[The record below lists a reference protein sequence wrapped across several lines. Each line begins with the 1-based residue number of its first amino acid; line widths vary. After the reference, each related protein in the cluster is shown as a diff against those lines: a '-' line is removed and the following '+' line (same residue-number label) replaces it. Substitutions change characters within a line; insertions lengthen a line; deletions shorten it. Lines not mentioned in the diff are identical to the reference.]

1 MSESEKHTD
10 VTEAAEEIKGAGRKK
25 RRHLIRPAW
34 LRIPLKIVFWLIVAL
49 LLIPVALYIPPVQT
63 AVKNLACGIVKDKTG
78 MDINIERLRL
88 RYPLD
93 ISLTGVSVV
102 EASGDTM
109 VNAREVVADVKLL
122 PLLSL
127 DVKLRK
133 LLLEDGY
140 YRFVSPDS
148 SMVMK
153 LRARRLVADDRS
165 SMNIARSEININ
177 RATLEGVD
185 VSLFMDVWRQKPTP
199 VDSTSTPFLIRISD
213 MEAKDVK
220 FAMSMLPVIDTLTVA
235 AGDMRLRD
243 GVIDLRTNNI
253 TARSLSLDGGDFAYI
268 SPTPEYIASHPAPV
282 DTVSPPSPPM
292 TIRAD
297 SINVEHLRG
306 VYALKGAKPLP
317 GFDANYISV
326 SDVGLTM
333 RDFYNRA
340 VELRLP
346 ITRLTAKERC
356 GLFVTE
362 GRGTVSLD
370 ESGIELEGLRILTPW
385 SNLEATA
392 GIPFALMEMKPEA
405 PVNVKAIASI
415 GMPDVEVFMPSLRE
429 YLVKLPGRTPLT
441 AKLNIN
447 GHLENLDVQSF
458 DAAMSGIFSLR
469 ASGTVRNALIPAR
482 LAAQL
487 ELDGELISPAVVTA
501 FTGPLGVDVP
511 PLKISGNVGANNS
524 DYTADVDL
532 ITPSGSVVADGHVSL
547 NSERYEA
554 NISVDHLNVA
564 AFMPDLGVGSVTAS
578 LRAFGAGFNPLKS
591 GADTDISLCLDEIYY
606 NSYPLRD
613 LSLQAILRD
622 GYYHLEIDSPNEAVN
637 VEAILDGNISD
648 DDYTVAGDVRLY
660 RLDMKSLGL
669 SPDEM
674 TVRADLSMDA
684 RLRPERWLY
693 DADMTLRRVEYSS
706 SGTDISLP
714 EGITAHLEAKEQSVE
729 VTLDGD
735 RVHVSFDSP
744 EGLESVMTGFMAS
757 ADTIS
762 SQIERR
768 YLDMQTLQ
776 KVLPPFTLRG
786 GASGSG
792 MMSQLLSS
800 SGLSMDTVH
809 FRLDNDS
816 ILRGGASV
824 LAMNSGGLQFDTI
837 TLGLKERGS
846 LLDYKLHLGER
857 PGTMD
862 EFANVNL
869 NGYLGSNRLSAY
881 LVQRNLQNETGY
893 RLGFTAA
900 VADSTVNLHFTPL
913 KARIAYL
920 PWSFNH
926 DNYIS
931 YDFSAMRMQANLR
944 AASKESS
951 VLLQTQQ
958 NAEGKEELYLNI
970 ANLKIQ
976 DFLNMRMDA
985 PPVKGSVNSDMRLHY
1000 NGKALI
1006 GRGTF
1011 GVNDLCYDNV
1021 RVGDFDFTLS
1031 AGSNFN
1037 DKMGGRLGLK
1047 INNKE
1052 AMVLLGALSAGADGL
1067 QPDRMRLQLTE
1078 FPLSVANAFLGSDV
1092 MQLGGALNGDLKLTG
1107 SMGSPKLNGSIACD
1121 SVRMYIPMMGSS
1133 LKLYDDSISVA
1144 DNLLTLNDV
1153 KIYGANSNP
1162 LTITGSVDARKFSD
1176 IRLDFAADASNFQ
1189 LINNDRRAKSEI
1201 YGKIFLNLAAK
1212 AKGPMKHFDVN
1223 ANLSVLNN
1231 TDVYYTISS
1240 AASQYAEAVS
1250 SDVVKFVNFND
1261 TTRVVRADSVA
1272 PSIMSMRVNAAV
1284 NINSGAHACVNL
1296 SNNGVYKVTLT
1307 PSGSLSY
1314 YQNYMGDM
1322 SLNGQIKLGEGL
1334 VRYGFPVLGDKTFNF
1349 NPQSYVQFNGNVMN
1363 PSFDIAATDKIKGGV
1378 TTSGGNSRMVNFLV
1392 ELSATGT
1399 LSAPKVQ
1406 FDLSTDDDISL
1417 QNELTSMSADQRSMQ
1432 AMNLLITGRYEGN
1445 GMKSSN
1451 GNFVTGQLYGFLA
1464 STLNSWAAQTIRGVD
1479 LSFGIDQY
1487 ASGSGGAKTTA
1498 TSYSYQVS
1506 KSLFNNKFKIVVGGN
1521 YTADVNADENFA
1533 ENLLSDVSFE
1543 YTLKQTNNLT
1553 MLLKLYRH
1561 TGFESILEGEVT
1573 STGVG
1578 FEMRRRLST
1587 LKSLFKVRWGKKK
1600 PAQKDSVPSLEE
1612 RAQGVRASEESDTII
1627 ERSDR

>member
-1 MSESEKHTD
+1 MKMSESEVHSNATD
-10 VTEAAEEIKGAGRKK
+10 KSEDAGAKK

-34 LRIPLKIVFWLIVAL
+34 LRIPLKIIFWLIVVV

-63 AVKNLACGIVKDKTG
+63 GVKNLACGIVKDKTG
-78 MDINIERLRL
+78 MDVQIEKLRL
-88 RYPLD
+88 KYPLD
-93 ISLTGVSVV
+93 LSLTGVSVV

-122 PLLSL
+122 PLLAL
-127 DVKLRK
+127 DVRLRK
-133 LLLEDGY
+133 LQLLDGY

-148 SMVMK
+148 SMVMT
-153 LRARRLVADDRS
+153 LRAHRLEADDRS
-165 SMNIARSEININ
+165 SMNIAKSEINLN
-177 RATLEGVD
+177 RACLEGAD
-185 VSLFMDVWRQKPTP
+185 VSLYMNVWKQKPTP
-199 VDSTSTPFLIRISD
+199 VDSTSTPFLIKIND
-213 MEAKDVK
+213 IEAKNVK
-220 FAMSMLPVIDTLTVA
+220 FAMSMLPTIDTLTVA
-235 AGDMRLRD
+235 AGDMRLRG

-268 SPTPEYIASHPAPV
+268 TPTPEYIASHPVPV
-282 DTVSPPSPPM
+282 DTVTPPSPPM

-297 SINVEHLRG
+297 SINVDNLKG
-306 VYALKGAKPLP
+306 IYALKGAKPLP

-326 SDVGLTM
+326 SDVGITM

-346 ITRLTAKERC
+346 ITRLTARERC

-370 ESGIELEGLRILTPW
+370 ESGIELEGLHILTPW
-385 SNLEATA
+385 SNIEATA

-415 GMPDVEVFMPSLRE
+415 GLPDVEAFMPSLRE
-429 YLVKLPGRTPLT
+429 YLVKLPGRTPLA
-441 AKLNIN
+441 AKVNIDGRLDNLNVRN
-447 GHLENLDVQSF
+447 F
-458 DAAMSGIFSLR
+458 DAAMAGIFSLR
-469 ASGTVRNALIPAR
+469 ASGTARNALTPER
-482 LAAQL
+482 LVAQL
-487 ELDGELISPAVVTA
+487 ELDGELISTDVVTA

-511 PLKISGNVGANNS
+511 PLKISGTVGANYN

-532 ITPSGSVVADGHVSL
+532 STPSGNVVADGHVGL
-547 NSERYEA
+547 NSEKYEA
-554 NISVDHLNVA
+554 NVSVDHLNVA

-578 LRAFGAGFNPLKS
+578 LQASGAGFNPLRS
-591 GADTDISLCLDEIYY
+591 GAGTDISLCLDEIYY
-606 NSYPLRD
+606 NNHPLRD
-613 LSLQAILRD
+613 LSLQALLRD
-622 GYYHLEIDSPNEAVN
+622 GHYHVEIDSPNEAVN
-637 VEAILDGNISD
+637 VEAILDGNIAD

-660 RLDMKSLGL
+660 RLDMKALGL

-674 TVRADLSMDA
+674 TMRADLSMDA

-693 DADMTLRRVEYSS
+693 DADMTLNKVEYSS
-706 SGTDISLP
+706 GASEISLP
-714 EGITAHLEAKEQSVE
+714 QGITAHLEAKEQNVAL
-729 VTLDGD
+729 TLDGD
-735 RVHVSFDSP
+735 RVHLNFDSP
-744 EGLESVMTGFMAS
+744 EGLQSVMTGFMAS
-757 ADTIS
+757 ADTVS
-762 SQIERR
+762 SQIGRR

-792 MMSQLLSS
+792 MLSNLLSS
-800 SGLSMDTVH
+800 SGLSLDTVH

-846 LLDYKLHLGER
+846 LLDYQLHLGER

-869 NGYLGSNRLSAY
+869 TGYLGSNRLSAY

-900 VADSTVNLHFTPL
+900 VVDSTVNLHFTPL

-920 PWSFNH
+920 PWSFNQ

-931 YDFSAMRMQANLR
+931 YDFSVMRMQANLR
-944 AASKESS
+944 ASSKESS
-951 VLLQTQQ
+951 ILMQTQQ
-958 NAEGKEELYLNI
+958 NDEGKEELYLNI

-985 PPVKGSVNSDMRLHY
+985 PPVKASINSDLRVYY

-1011 GVNDLCYDNV
+1011 GVNDLYYDNA
-1021 RVGDFDFTLS
+1021 RVGDLDFTLS

-1052 AMVLLGALSAGADGL
+1052 AMVLLGTLSAGAEGL

-1107 SMGSPKLNGSIACD
+1107 SLDSPMLNGSLACD
-1121 SVRMYIPMMGSS
+1121 SVRVHVPMMGSA
-1133 LKLYDDSISVA
+1133 LKLYNDSISVV
-1144 DNLLTLNDV
+1144 DNLLTFNDM

-1162 LTITGSVDARKFSD
+1162 LTISGSVDARKLSD
-1176 IRLDFAADASNFQ
+1176 IRLDLAANASNFQ

-1201 YGKIFLNLAAK
+1201 YGKIFLNLAAT
-1212 AKGPMKHFDVN
+1212 AKGPLKHFDVN

-1231 TDVYYTISS
+1231 TDVYYTLSS
-1240 AASQYAEAVS
+1240 AASQYAASSS

-1261 TTRVVRADSVA
+1261 TTQVARADSVA
-1272 PSIMSMRVNAAV
+1272 PSMMAMRVNASL
-1284 NINSGAHACVNL
+1284 NINSGARACVNL
-1296 SNNGVYKVTLT
+1296 SNNGTYKVTLT
-1307 PSGSLSY
+1307 PSGRLSY

-1349 NPQSYVQFNGNVMN
+1349 GPQSYVQFNGNVMN
-1363 PSFDIAATDKIKGGV
+1363 PSFDILATDKIKGGV

-1392 ELSATGT
+1392 SLSATGT

-1406 FDLSTDDDISL
+1406 FDLSTDDDLSL

-1432 AMNLLITGRYEGN
+1432 AMNLLITGRYEGS

-1487 ASGSGGAKTTA
+1487 ASGSGGATTTA

-1521 YTADVNADENFA
+1521 YTADANADENFA

-1553 MLLKLYRH
+1553 MLVKLYRH
-1561 TGFESILEGEVT
+1561 MGFESILEGEVT

-1600 PAQKDSVPSLEE
+1600 PAKQDSVPSAED
-1612 RAQGVRASEESDTII
+1612 RAKGLPASEGGDTIK